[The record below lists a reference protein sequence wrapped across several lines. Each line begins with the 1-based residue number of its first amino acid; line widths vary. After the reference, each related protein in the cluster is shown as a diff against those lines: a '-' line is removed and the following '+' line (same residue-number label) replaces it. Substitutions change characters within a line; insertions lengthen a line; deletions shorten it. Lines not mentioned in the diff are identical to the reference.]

1 MIKQVH
7 EATHLFS
14 LMILSIQATH
24 ISKFLFPLYIT
35 HQYINIMIN
44 QVPGNNNS
52 IYNIDKKKTNILD
65 FSYLPT
71 RGSKT
76 TAYSKSLLSRTV
88 IDISDQSNPK
98 LIRIEN

>member
-52 IYNIDKKKTNILD
+52 IYNIDKKKKPTFWIFHTSQHVGQKRQHIANHC
-65 FSYLPT
+65 YLEQ
-71 RGSKT
+71 
-76 TAYSKSLLSRTV
+76 SL
-88 IDISDQSNPK
+88 IYQIN
-98 LIRIEN
+98 RIQN